1 MRGFITIKALFYDK
15 MTSKM
20 LLGVFNLSIGKN
32 SLKCF
37 AFVYIRDPGDFKPLK
52 TQTRPSLAEEF
63 EHRKPS

>member
-37 AFVYIRDPGDFKPLK
+37 AFVYIRDPGDFKPLQ
-52 TQTRPSLAEEF
+52 TQTRPSY
-63 EHRKPS
+63 